1 MKQRA
6 RMYASFVCLIS
17 VLCLATSV
25 AAPAQTFTTLDN
37 FKGTG
42 GMNPGGLVQG
52 FDGKLYGT
60 ISYDGTYGAGTA
72 FEITLRGAF
81 TKVHSFCAQP
91 YCAVGGVPTPGLVQG
106 RDGNLYGSTGI
117 GGTTGNGS
125 VFQMTPQGAVT
136 PLHNFCSRPNC
147 LDGTVATP
155 GIVQALNGAF
165 YGTTTTSGLSNATVF
180 KFTASGSWTTLY
192 RFCAQGCGPDGVFP
206 NGLIQGTD
214 GNFYGTTS
222 SGLIIPATVYK
233 ITPIG
238 ALTILYSFCARP
250 QCSDGNDPLAVLVE
264 AANGNFYGTTWRGG
278 TYGVGTVFEITPE
291 GSLTTLHSFVQCSNS
306 PCQDGNMP
314 TSALIQATDGNFY
327 GTTDRGGAYNHGTLF
342 QITPGGREKVLH
354 SFGSAGHVGPLL
366 QATDGNL
373 YGMKSSS
380 TDSGSIFKLDMGLRP
395 FIETLP
401 TSGAAGTKV
410 IILGTDLTGAD
421 FVSFN
426 GVPATFKVVSASEI
440 TARVPSGTTSGTVE
454 VTTPSGTLSSNVEFR
469 VP

>member
-1 MKQRA
+1 
-6 RMYASFVCLIS
+6 
-17 VLCLATSV
+17 
-25 AAPAQTFTTLDN
+25 
-37 FKGTG
+37 
-42 GMNPGGLVQG
+42 
-52 FDGKLYGT
+52 
-60 ISYDGTYGAGTA
+60 
-72 FEITLRGAF
+72 
-81 TKVHSFCAQP
+81 
-91 YCAVGGVPTPGLVQG
+91 
-106 RDGNLYGSTGI
+106 
-117 GGTTGNGS
+117 
-125 VFQMTPQGAVT
+125 
-136 PLHNFCSRPNC
+136 
-147 LDGTVATP
+147 
-155 GIVQALNGAF
+155 
-165 YGTTTTSGLSNATVF
+165 
-180 KFTASGSWTTLY
+180 
-192 RFCAQGCGPDGVFP
+192 
-206 NGLIQGTD
+206 
-214 GNFYGTTS
+214 
-222 SGLIIPATVYK
+222 
-233 ITPIG
+233 
-238 ALTILYSFCARP
+238 
-250 QCSDGNDPLAVLVE
+250 
-264 AANGNFYGTTWRGG
+264 
-278 TYGVGTVFEITPE
+278 
-291 GSLTTLHSFVQCSNS
+291 
-306 PCQDGNMP
+306 MP